1 MIGDGDNLI
10 SKHVC
15 TNLPKVQEFPARLDL
30 NTDVT
35 FDTITASV
43 RIQHLPS
50 VSSSNVTTLTELYTS
65 FFLSLTLGPKSPPP
79 HRTIFMIQ
87 NAHCYFPRIYLNV
100 SFPSPATTTPYSRN
114 SATQSR
120 AFYCEISDPSPGIKR
135 TKHR

>member
-1 MIGDGDNLI
+1 MNMIGDGDNLI

-65 FFLSLTLGPKSPPP
+65 FFLSLT
-79 HRTIFMIQ
+79 
-87 NAHCYFPRIYLNV
+87 
-100 SFPSPATTTPYSRN
+100 
-114 SATQSR
+114 
-120 AFYCEISDPSPGIKR
+120 
-135 TKHR
+135 

>member
-15 TNLPKVQEFPARLDL
+15 TNLPKVQEFPVRLDL

-65 FFLSLTLGPKSPPP
+65 FFLSLTLDPKSPPP
-79 HRTIFMIQ
+79 PSHYFHDTKCSLLFSSNLPECLLPISGHYNSVFSKFCYSISCVLLLRSRTQ
-87 NAHCYFPRIYLNV
+87 A
-100 SFPSPATTTPYSRN
+100 
-114 SATQSR
+114 
-120 AFYCEISDPSPGIKR
+120 PG
-135 TKHR
+135 